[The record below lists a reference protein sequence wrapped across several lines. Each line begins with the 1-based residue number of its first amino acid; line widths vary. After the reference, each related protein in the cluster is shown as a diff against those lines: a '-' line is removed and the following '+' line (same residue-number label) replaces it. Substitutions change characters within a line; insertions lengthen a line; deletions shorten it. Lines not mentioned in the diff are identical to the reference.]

1 MFNLFILLCKFNKV
15 YCVNLKV
22 NYETCSPMRNKC
34 TSQSPRQLILI
45 LINKVNFVI
54 AAMLCNTKKQK
65 PNLPPICFYCKVVL
79 TNIWK
84 CLNNYFW
91 YQSFSYL
98 SFIHTVSVYAPVRP
112 GDLQPVDRG
121 DPGQIGTDL
130 IPFRSYITVCATDQ
144 VSLGQKLTTVYPG
157 NAMVCEGAFSV

>member
-1 MFNLFILLCKFNKV
+1 MFNLFILFCKFNKV

-34 TSQSPRQLILI
+34 TSHSPRQLILI

-84 CLNNYFW
+84 CMNNYIW
-91 YQSFSYL
+91 YQSFTYL
-98 SFIHTVSVYAPVRP
+98 SLIHTVPVYAPVRP
-112 GDLQPVDRG
+112 GSLQPVDRG
-121 DPGQIGTDL
+121 DPGRIGTEFDFVHIFPAVL
-130 IPFRSYITVCATDQ
+130 RTKE
-144 VSLGQKLTTVYPG
+144 SLGQKLITVYPG
-157 NAMVCEGAFSV
+157 NATVCNGAFLV